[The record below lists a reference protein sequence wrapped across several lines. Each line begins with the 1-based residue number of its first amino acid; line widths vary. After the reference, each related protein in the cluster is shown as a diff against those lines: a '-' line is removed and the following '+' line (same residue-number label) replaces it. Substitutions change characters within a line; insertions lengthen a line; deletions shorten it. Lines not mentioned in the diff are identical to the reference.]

1 MEIQEFMESMS
12 SNLNASLPLNVAED
26 AELTDLFKDG
36 ALAITSIF
44 KHAQKSRKAAF
55 AQGYNACVSD
65 LTDFVTSNGGGPGL
79 TVGNLLDYLD
89 SRKSQLS
96 KDPDT
101 SSTNGKPYGAKLP
114 LGGNKARPIAK
125 SPSPSSTSST
135 VRQKSPVSKRPSP
148 RPSIAVMPFSSPSLS
163 PTPLAEPAWSEI
175 NSSDTPKLPATGWP
189 EVSSYSALHLLPT
202 AAFSNVLPTVGAK
215 RKRDAL
221 VDVDARNAVNPH
233 DPRRGHTTSR
243 KQRRSNHRGK
253 PVSLGGHDEWAM
265 DIEDEI
271 IGRERKRRA

>member
-1 MEIQEFMESMS
+1 MESMS
-12 SNLNASLPLNVAED
+12 SNLNASLPFNVAED

-55 AQGYNACVSD
+55 AQGYHTCVSD
-65 LTDFVTSNGGGPGL
+65 LRDFVTSNAEVPGKL

-101 SSTNGKPYGAKLP
+101 SSANGKPYGAKPP
-114 LGGNKARPIAK
+114 LGGNKARPTAK

-175 NSSDTPKLPATGWP
+175 NSLDTPKLLATGWP
-189 EVSSYSALHLLPT
+189 EVSSFSALQLLPT
-202 AAFSNVLPTVGAK
+202 AAFSSVLPSVGAK

-221 VDVDARNAVNPH
+221 ADVDARNALNAH

-243 KQRRSNHRGK
+243 KQKRSIHRGK
-253 PVSLGGHDEWAM
+253 PVSLGGHDDWAM

-271 IGRERKRRA
+271 TGRERKRRA

>member
-1 MEIQEFMESMS
+1 M
-12 SNLNASLPLNVAED
+12 
-26 AELTDLFKDG
+26 
-36 ALAITSIF
+36 
-44 KHAQKSRKAAF
+44 
-55 AQGYNACVSD
+55 
-65 LTDFVTSNGGGPGL
+65 PGKL

-96 KDPDT
+96 KDPDA
-101 SSTNGKPYGAKLP
+101 SSANGKPYGAKLP
-114 LGGNKARPIAK
+114 LGGNKATAK

-148 RPSIAVMPFSSPSLS
+148 RPSISVMPFSSPSLS

-175 NSSDTPKLPATGWP
+175 SSLDTPKLPATGWP
-189 EVSSYSALHLLPT
+189 EVSSFSALQLLPT
-202 AAFSNVLPTVGAK
+202 APFSNVLPSVGAK

-221 VDVDARNAVNPH
+221 VDVDTRSVINAH

-243 KQRRSNHRGK
+243 KQKRSILRGK
-253 PVSLGGHDEWAM
+253 PVSLGGHDDWAM

-271 IGRERKRRA
+271 TGRERKRRA